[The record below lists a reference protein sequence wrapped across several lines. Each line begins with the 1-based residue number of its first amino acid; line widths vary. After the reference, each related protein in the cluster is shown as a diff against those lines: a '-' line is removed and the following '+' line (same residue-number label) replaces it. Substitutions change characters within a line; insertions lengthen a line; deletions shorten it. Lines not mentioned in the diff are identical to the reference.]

1 MNAKVKAIVSHLF
14 LIGWIISLLVN
25 MNEKEEFASFYIRQ
39 VLGIMI
45 TGFAFSLLNVFPLIG
60 NMISA
65 LAGIVLFV
73 FWIMSLIWAI
83 NGEMKTIPWIGEYF
97 QDWFRSL

>member
-1 MNAKVKAIVSHLF
+1 MDAKVKAIVAHLF

-25 MNEKEEFASFYIRQ
+25 MSEKEEFASFYIRQ

-45 TGFAFSLLNVFPLIG
+45 AGIAFSMLNVVPLIG
-60 NMISA
+60 NLIA
-65 LAGIVLFV
+65 LVAGLVLFV

-83 NGEMKTIPWIGEYF
+83 NGEMKTVPWIGSYF